1 MSFVVSKDLIKFPQ
15 PGRSIFDGDA
25 YMLISENLSRLEVVE
40 SGVSDVSFT
49 VVIDNGIDYVGLA
62 VGNEFFFINN
72 YSEIPFVRMTF
83 VPLTK
88 KGVGHYHYPIDSMG
102 NRFSK
107 THSNGSSGFTYPIT
121 SYVGR
126 NSIVVDLN
134 TFGSSQEAGVWEY
147 RFFWDVY
154 NIGYAS

>member
-1 MSFVVSKDLIKFPQ
+1 MSFVISKDLIKFPR
-15 PGRSIFDGDA
+15 PGRDISDGDA

-49 VVIDNGIDYVGLA
+49 VVDDRGDFVDLA
-62 VGNEFFFINN
+62 VGNEFFFVNN
-72 YSEIPFVRMTF
+72 YTEIPFVRMTF
-83 VPLTK
+83 VPTTK
-88 KGVGHYHYPIDSMG
+88 KGVGHYHYPIKAMG

-126 NSIVVDLN
+126 NSIYVFLDTN
-134 TFGSSQEAGVWEY
+134 GTDKEAGVWDY